1 MEFGMVH
8 GFGAIGA
15 IAALGWLFQL
25 LVLAAVVFLVVYAV
39 RSFAKRDSSGSR
51 SYQSEKPQGTSDG
64 ARRILDE
71 RFARGEISADE
82 YREMKEELRK

>member
-1 MEFGMVH
+1 MQFGMVH
-8 GFGAIGA
+8 GFGAMGA
-15 IAALGWLFQL
+15 IAALGWVFQL

-39 RSFAKRDSSGSR
+39 RSFAKRDSSGER
-51 SYQSEKPQGTSDG
+51 SYQSVSHQETSES

-71 RFARGEISADE
+71 RFARGEISAQE